1 MLLRCVDGERLRLVG
16 LFVAAAAVRVP
27 GASVYGELKEKGCVQ
42 EMCSVVLVLFLQE
55 STHRLHIVESDVV
68 ATPAD
73 RSILIRREGEHFWLV
88 VELIVI
94 GVGNGVRVA
103 SIGSRRLSASSVGQL
118 FVEERNALHD
128 EHEEG
133 GELHKLQ
140 LAREHLVGD
149 EVVLDEVIVG
159 LEKRRAGERVARARR
174 EREHARAP
182 YGLVLAALAQHE
194 PVDLEERTLQLL
206 AHQRRRPLAHALAQL
221 RRRQR
226 QRQ

>member
-1 MLLRCVDGERLRLVG
+1 M
-16 LFVAAAAVRVP
+16 
-27 GASVYGELKEKGCVQ
+27 
-42 EMCSVVLVLFLQE
+42 
-55 STHRLHIVESDVV
+55 HIVESDVV

-88 VELIVI
+88 VELIVVGI
-94 GVGNGVRVA
+94 GVA

-159 LEKRRAGERVARARR
+159 LE
-174 EREHARAP
+174 
-182 YGLVLAALAQHE
+182 
-194 PVDLEERTLQLL
+194 
-206 AHQRRRPLAHALAQL
+206 
-221 RRRQR
+221 
-226 QRQ
+226 